1 VENRWGGLESGVKLH
16 GAAWRYWFV
25 VGPPTCA
32 GERRGSDSHAKLDGL
47 ATHLGS
53 GGSSS
58 VGAAQTGGVITA
70 VAISSWL
77 VSTLCCV
84 LRFPGRNRPG
94 PPPRVCTIIG
104 CSCWLLQ
111 DTDQAP
117 ITNGFSVKDADRP
130 PVSEGKHSWQLH
142 PSNLVSGAMSFLCS
156 WLCTFI

>member
-32 GERRGSDSHAKLDGL
+32 SERRGSDSHAKLDGL

-84 LRFPGRNRPG
+84 SLVETGLGLRRVSAPLLDAVVGCHKILIRH
-94 PPPRVCTIIG
+94 PRRVG
-104 CSCWLLQ
+104 SL
-111 DTDQAP
+111 
-117 ITNGFSVKDADRP
+117 KDADM
-130 PVSEGKHSWQLH
+130 SNH
-142 PSNLVSGAMSFLCS
+142 PSLRLSIHRSFTLVIVSGAMSFLCS
-156 WLCTFI
+156 WLRTLI